1 MCRNI
6 KITKVFLNKGK
17 RLQKYYYPPEWFIE
31 LKQKNDI
38 VSTVSRYLTLTRKGR
53 TLWACCP
60 FHHEKTPSFAV
71 NEENQFYHCFGCGES
86 GDAITFVSKMENCS
100 KGKAIEILAEKCGMK
115 LPEKSGDFELI
126 EKRKKEKEQMISA
139 LNEAKEFYKQS
150 LYNRNAKIAQDYL
163 KKRQFK
169 KSDLENF
176 EIGFANRNSVV
187 KHLLDK
193 HFSEEILIKAGI
205 CGKYGNRLFD
215 LISDRLVFPIINS
228 FGDCVGF
235 SGRTLKL
242 DDKTKYR
249 NTPQTPVFDKGSC
262 IYGIH
267 LFKEI
272 KKEKN
277 ITKII
282 IVEGQIDV
290 IKMTSAGL
298 TPTVA
303 CMGTALTDKHA
314 KELKRY
320 CDEIVLCFDGDSA
333 GQKATERAIP
343 ILLDA
348 GLNVKVVKL
357 PNGNDPDECIKLL
370 GAEKMQILVDNAMPY
385 VEYLLETK
393 KEKYNLKNND
403 DKGKYIKEALTVVSK
418 LKTASEQEIYIKHLS
433 NLTDVAV
440 STLKRDLHIADE
452 NTVSLQDVDVL
463 SLKEYGN
470 IKAVKYILLALKEQK
485 SYATESFLIEKYI
498 LHPTYNSIYRKLMN
512 KEENFDEEEIEVLNS
527 LKELD
532 KSILD
537 ENFYRECQFKIYENV
552 LKDKQQVLSEK
563 YKACENIEERKN
575 ISNEILE
582 IIKKLKNKQID

>member
-1 MCRNI
+1 M
-6 KITKVFLNKGK
+6 
-17 RLQKYYYPPEWFIE
+17 QKYYYPPEWFIE

-86 GDAITFVSKMENCS
+86 GDAITFVSKMENCT

-115 LPEKSGDFELI
+115 MPEKSGNYEEI
-126 EKRKKEKEQMISA
+126 ERRKKEKEQMISA
-139 LNEAKEFYKQS
+139 LNKAKEFYKQS
-150 LYNRNAKIAQDYL
+150 LYNKDAKIAQEYL

-169 KSDLENF
+169 KSDLDNF

-193 HFSEEILIKAGI
+193 NFQEEILIKAGI
-205 CGKYGNRLFD
+205 CGKYENRLFD

-228 FGDCVGF
+228 YGDCVGF
-235 SGRTLKL
+235 SGRTLKA

-348 GLNVKVVKL
+348 GLNVKVVRL

-370 GAEKMQILVDNAMPY
+370 GAEKMQSLVDNAMPY
-385 VEYLLETK
+385 VEYLLEVK
-393 KEKYNLKNND
+393 KEKCNLKDND
-403 DKGKYIKEALTVVSK
+403 DKGKYIKEALMVVSK
-418 LKTASEQEIYIKHLS
+418 LKTASEQEIYIKYIS

-440 STLKRDLHIADE
+440 STLKRDLQIADD
-452 NTVSLQDVDVL
+452 NVVSLPDVDVL

-485 SYATESFLIEKYI
+485 PYATESFLIEKYI

-512 KEENFDEEEIEVLNS
+512 KEEDFDEEESEILNS

-532 KSILD
+532 STILD
-537 ENFYRECQFKIYENV
+537 ENFYKECEFKIYENV

-563 YKACENIEERKN
+563 YKVCENIEERKN

>member
-1 MCRNI
+1 
-6 KITKVFLNKGK
+6 
-17 RLQKYYYPPEWFIE
+17 
-31 LKQKNDI
+31 
-38 VSTVSRYLTLTRKGR
+38 
-53 TLWACCP
+53 
-60 FHHEKTPSFAV
+60 
-71 NEENQFYHCFGCGES
+71 
-86 GDAITFVSKMENCS
+86 MENCT
-100 KGKAIEILAEKCGMK
+100 KGKAIELLAEKCGIKM
-115 LPEKSGDFELI
+115 PEKFGDSELL
-126 EKRKKEKEQMISA
+126 EKRKKERDQMIAA
-139 LNEAKEFYKQS
+139 LNEAKEFYKQC
-150 LYNRNAKIAQDYL
+150 LYKPEAKIAQEYL

-176 EIGFANRNSVV
+176 EIGYANRNSVV

-193 HFSEEILIKAGI
+193 HFSEDVLIKAGI
-205 CGKYGNRLFD
+205 CGKYENRLFD
-215 LISDRLVFPIINS
+215 LISDRLVFPIVNS
-228 FGDCVGF
+228 YGDCVGF
-235 SGRTLKL
+235 SGRTLKA

-277 ITKII
+277 ISRII

-303 CMGTALTDKHA
+303 CMGTALTEKHA

-320 CDEIVLCFDGDSA
+320 CENIVLCFDGDSA
-333 GQKATERAIP
+333 GQKATERSIP
-343 ILLDA
+343 ILLEA
-348 GLNVKVVKL
+348 GLNVKVVRL

-370 GAEKMQILVDNAMPY
+370 GAEKVQSMVDNAMPY
-385 VEYLLETK
+385 VEYLLEIK

-403 DKGKYIKEALTVVSK
+403 DKGKYIKEALAIISK
-418 LKTASEQEIYIKHLS
+418 LKTASEQEIYIKYVS
-433 NLTDVAV
+433 SLTDVAV
-440 STLKRDLHIADE
+440 STLKRDLQISDDSVVLAP
-452 NTVSLQDVDVL
+452 DVDVL

-470 IKAVKYILLALKEQK
+470 IKAVKYILLALKQQK
-485 SYATESFLIEKYI
+485 PYATESFLIEKYI
-498 LHPTYNSIYRKLMN
+498 LHPTYNSVYRKLMN
-512 KEENFDEEEIEVLNS
+512 KIEEFDDEESEILKS
-527 LKELD
+527 LEELD
-532 KSILD
+532 ETLLN
-537 ENFYRECQFKIYENV
+537 ENFYKECEFKIYENV